1 MVTVIMGLRV
11 SSIVVLYVI
20 NANKLLRDIT
30 TVHAQ
35 TNLVEQLVQTPR

>member
-20 NANKLLRDIT
+20 NVNKLLRDVTI
-30 TVHAQ
+30 VHVHNC
-35 TNLVEQLVQTPR
+35 NLRSI